1 MCVCA
6 DCCPQQAEVQG
17 KNQDGGIQL
26 HTRSSKFGKV
36 SCTPTTW
43 TCFQSSTPLPVLF

>member
-1 MCVCA
+1 VFHPDVWYFMCLVL
-6 DCCPQQAEVQG
+6 QAEVQG

-36 SCTPTTW
+36 G
-43 TCFQSSTPLPVLF
+43 SSV